1 LIILIDRLATAASL
15 SERKKF
21 KKYKEEMAD
30 YMCLRSLSLSTE
42 LLRLDS
48 VLPPPWEEGF
58 KVYTKNY
65 ECHFIL

>member
-1 LIILIDRLATAASL
+1 LREKNLR
-15 SERKKF
+15 
-21 KKYKEEMAD
+21 KYKEEMAD

-58 KVYTKNY
+58 RVYTKNY